1 MKPIEVLQAIGL
13 CNNTNDE
20 NILRETV
27 RKILDTKNPYYICDF
42 VKNI

>member
-27 RKILDTKNPYYICDF
+27 RKILDTKKSILYMRFCREC
-42 VKNI
+42 